1 MKDETREKLLDDYT
15 LSELRRATEAGRL
28 RAETA
33 VAELVEKLAKGERI
47 DDLAKLAYVIGS
59 LVARGRS

>member
-28 RAETA
+28 RAEAA